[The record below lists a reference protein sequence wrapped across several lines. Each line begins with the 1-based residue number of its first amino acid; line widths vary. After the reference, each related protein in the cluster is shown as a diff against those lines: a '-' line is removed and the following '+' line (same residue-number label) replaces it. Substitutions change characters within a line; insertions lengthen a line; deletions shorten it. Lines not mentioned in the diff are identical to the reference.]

1 MKHKIFLSSISLITA
16 GLILAACSSLIPN
29 NRTFQSPMGDNRM
42 PMAGGD
48 YGEPGEAPSESQ
60 ATLEPGTDPAN
71 GEQIYFTSSDKQ
83 GNRVS
88 YEGGPNFGGMMMG
101 SYLTCASCHGPDAH
115 GGNHVMHMQTM
126 YAPPIYYAALTSMM
140 VEESGGTQEP
150 GGYTLEDFRN
160 AVVNG
165 QHPDGDTM
173 DPDMPRW
180 KMSDQ
185 DLADLFAFL
194 KNIQP

>member
-1 MKHKIFLSSISLITA
+1 
-16 GLILAACSSLIPN
+16 
-29 NRTFQSPMGDNRM
+29 
-42 PMAGGD
+42 
-48 YGEPGEAPSESQ
+48 
-60 ATLEPGTDPAN
+60 
-71 GEQIYFTSSDKQ
+71 
-83 GNRVS
+83 
-88 YEGGPNFGGMMMG
+88 
-101 SYLTCASCHGPDAH
+101 
-115 GGNHVMHMQTM
+115 MHMQTM